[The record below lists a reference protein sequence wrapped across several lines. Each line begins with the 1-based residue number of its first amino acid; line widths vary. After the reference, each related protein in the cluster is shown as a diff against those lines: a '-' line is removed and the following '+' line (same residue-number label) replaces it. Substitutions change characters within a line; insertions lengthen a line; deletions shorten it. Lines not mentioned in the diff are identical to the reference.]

1 MRFSSKANFARITC
15 ACVFAAELY
24 TNKHIH
30 FGLPTYFLCC
40 KQNNIPSLM
49 SNCSFNFICLHVTND
64 KWDSFTNLTIQQY
77 VLCYEQESGSNSYRT
92 DTTVCNIFTECERFV
107 PTCTYILIFIPPWIF
122 ASLDLIMKPR
132 RAFILTSTHLFL
144 SYMLQH

>member
-1 MRFSSKANFARITC
+1 MRFSSKANFARIIC

-30 FGLPTYFLCC
+30 FGLPTYFFCC
-40 KQNNIPSLM
+40 KQNNIPSLL

-64 KWDSFTNLTIQQY
+64 KWDSL
-77 VLCYEQESGSNSYRT
+77 RT
-92 DTTVCNIFTECERFV
+92 LQFNNTSMRRIGLFLRKCNADSRQFFTECERFV
-107 PTCTYILIFIPPWIF
+107 PTCTYVLIFIPPWIF
-122 ASLDLIMKPR
+122 ASLDLIMKCR

-144 SYMLQH
+144 SYMLHY